1 MSRGQDSIFGRAQCK
16 TVPAKSSS
24 WPGSIMGGQRILILT
39 ARKFHARIY
48 IYIKKAM
55 AINGH
60 FPFHWTGFPTSEING
75 ILCSIS

>member
-1 MSRGQDSIFGRAQCK
+1 
-16 TVPAKSSS
+16 
-24 WPGSIMGGQRILILT
+24 MGGQRILILT

-75 ILCSIS
+75 RHYPIS